1 VEVDDG
7 RRGRRRLPQ
16 DLVHNGAGDPE
27 CLTLESLP
35 NAVFARARIL
45 PVLADGISWRL
56 IATRDTADYY
66 TDES

>member
-7 RRGRRRLPQ
+7 RRGRRLPQ
-16 DLVHNGAGDPE
+16 DLVYNGVGDPDY
-27 CLTLESLP
+27 LTLESLP
-35 NAVFARARIL
+35 YAVFARASIL